1 MLSMRKMNSFISS
14 KAGQVMSS
22 LHWNCGL
29 PLRNKP
35 HCSPLLKTWSA
46 FIVLRWEVWHL
57 APPRFWMTSVARS
70 ASHDCGG
77 TGGFWK
83 CSHAAGVLRGKKT
96 FKTEF
101 GTLKNERLKFSRY
114 QVFFLHSRKRSW
126 CLGHTWHYI
135 RISARGSA
143 VQMSP
148 LVEGMFSFTTQW
160 NISPWNNWV
169 CFLVCS
175 EVTHLYT
182 SAVQKNVCKEC
193 ADS

>member
-1 MLSMRKMNSFISS
+1 MR
-14 KAGQVMSS
+14 
-22 LHWNCGL
+22 GL
-29 PLRNKP
+29 
-35 HCSPLLKTWSA
+35 A
-46 FIVLRWEVWHL
+46 FGRDSGWHL
-57 APPRFWMTSVARS
+57 LPGQQAMTAVAQEVS
-70 ASHDCGG
+70 GNAVMLQGD
-77 TGGFWK
+77 
-83 CSHAAGVLRGKKT
+83 LRGKKT

-114 QVFFLHSRKRSW
+114 QVFFLHSQKCSW